1 MKQFQIEIERF
12 SKRVINTAKENL
24 RHQKKRVSSGL
35 YNSIK
40 SQSKFSK
47 NSFELSFS
55 LGDYGEFVDKG
66 VKGSNPNGSPRWR
79 QKAPNSPFKF
89 KPSKSSINTSSLD
102 RWMKIKGIKPRK
114 VQGKNPISQ
123 NSLKYLI
130 GRSIHGQGIK
140 PSLFFTK
147 AFEKEYKNLGD
158 DLVNKFGL
166 LAVEEFMNFT
176 LSKK

>member
-1 MKQFQIEIERF
+1 MKEFQIEIERF

-24 RHQKKRVSSGL
+24 RHQNKRATSTL

-40 SQSKFSK
+40 SKSHFSK

-55 LGDYGEFVDKG
+55 LGGYGEFVDKG
-66 VKGSNPNGSPRWR
+66 VKGAHPNAQPRWR

-89 KPSKSSINTSSLD
+89 KQSKTSINTSSLD
-102 RWMKIKGIKPRK
+102 KWMNIKGIKPRK

-123 NSLKYLI
+123 KSLRYLI

-147 AFEKEYKNLGD
+147 AFQKEYKNLGD
-158 DLVNKFGL
+158 NLIDKFGL
-166 LAVEEFMNFT
+166 MAVDEFMNFT
-176 LSKK
+176 LKP